1 MKRELVRKIIA
12 YVMCATIAFASA
24 PVFAEQTTNPW
35 SSIDAMYLIGAND
48 NVVDIS
54 SYEANTGGKKI
65 EIPEGVNSITIKGDV
80 SKVYSDLSI
89 VVQAR
94 TTNLTLIIEDLKLS
108 GASTGI
114 DITGNTAITTLI
126 IKGENSI
133 TSTDGNGIAV
143 YTGNTL
149 NIEADND
156 TSKLN
161 IQAGSN
167 SAGIGGRF
175 YTGAG
180 EIKKG
185 NGKININ
192 GGTINVVGG
201 VNAAGIGSST
211 GALTTQEEITIS
223 GGVINATAGTKAA
236 GIGSGSEV
244 ASDAT
249 QINIT
254 GGTIVA
260 NGKGGGAGIGMGTS
274 CSKVPFNINI
284 SGGNITAIGDGG
296 GAGIGGG
303 YESHAKNIIITGGT
317 IEKAQGSGNS
327 AGIGAGKDRG
337 FDLIQIG
344 SSNVKSDNPNIKL
357 VIAGGSGA
365 SAIGTGKEGNLGGN
379 ETIKLFSGVISEAT
393 ASGGAAAIGGGYGRG
408 VKEIIVGQT
417 RISKVYSEGGGAAI
431 GGGSLGKNGEGRVTL
446 LPGSVIYADTNGESV
461 LGGGTDR
468 SLPVVVTGDI
478 FSGKNN
484 IDYVESQSD
493 DIKDFAFEC
502 YRVTGKDSDNNNI
515 RIKLVEG
522 DFSIKNTNDSNIDLK
537 PTTNSD
543 GRIYAK
549 LSGNLE
555 SKGYYFIINE
565 GGKTYYATEFESSI
579 EKFNQ
584 RMKSSDDVKEVE
596 TKLTVIKMEFVEVQ
610 FSQPSLSVSSV
621 SGSKVIPYAVS
632 NIDFISKIVEDTSIT
647 KEGADDFEWVKAII
661 DLKKSSTDI
670 APFDLS
676 DSSKVKIAVSKRD
689 GSDTGGNPIYT
700 YDSTLTAAMNV
711 GGVVACDDSN
721 KIITLNYPSSMKQY
735 GEFKISILAPNTL
748 TKEIDKYISENVK
761 SAIPSDQIKEYNAKI
776 SFRIITH
783 IKLNGLTLN
792 QPRESSSNIDLQARY
807 WYLTKIN

>member
-12 YVMCATIAFASA
+12 YAMCATIAFATV
-24 PVFAEQTTNPW
+24 PVFAEETTNTW
-35 SSIDAMYLIGAND
+35 SSIDATYLEGENG

-54 SYEANTGGKKI
+54 SYKANTGGKKI
-65 EIPEGVNSITIKGDV
+65 EIPLGVSSITIKGDAG
-80 SKVYSDLSI
+80 KIYSDLSI

-94 TTNLTLIIEDLKLS
+94 TTNLTLIIEDLKIS

-114 DITGNTAITTLI
+114 DVTGNTAITTLK

-133 TSTDGNGIAV
+133 TSTGGNGIAV

-149 NIEADND
+149 TIEADND
-156 TSKLN
+156 ASKLN

-175 YTGAG
+175 YTGAS
-180 EIKKG
+180 EIKEG
-185 NGKININ
+185 NGKINIK

-201 VNAAGIGSST
+201 ANAAGIGSAT

-223 GGVINATAGTKAA
+223 GGVINATGGANAA

-249 QINIT
+249 QISIT

-260 NGKGGGAGIGMGTS
+260 NGKGGGAGIGMGIK
-274 CSKVPFNINI
+274 CSKVPFNISI

-344 SSNVKSDNPNIKL
+344 SSNVKGDNPNIKS

-365 SAIGTGKEGNLGGN
+365 SAIGTGKEGNLGGK
-379 ETIKLFSGVISEAT
+379 ETIRLYSGIISEAT

-408 VKEIIVGQT
+408 VNEVIIGQT

-431 GGGSLGKNGEGRVTL
+431 GGGSLGENGVGRVTL

-484 IDYVESQSD
+484 IDYVESQSA
-493 DIKDFAFEC
+493 DIKDYAFEC

-515 RIKLVEG
+515 RTKLVEG
-522 DFSIKNTNDSNIDLK
+522 DFLIKNTNDSNIDLK
-537 PTTNSD
+537 PTTNSN

-549 LSGNLE
+549 LQNIGSNLG
-555 SKGYYFIINE
+555 SKGYYFIIHE
-565 GGKTYYATEFESSI
+565 AGKTYYATEFERGT
-579 EKFNQ
+579 ETFKQKTKNA
-584 RMKSSDDVKEVE
+584 DVDTE
-596 TKLTVIKMEFVEVQ
+596 LTVIKMEFTEVQ
-610 FSQPSLSVSSV
+610 FSQPTLSVASV

-632 NIDFISKIVEDTSIT
+632 NIDFISKIVEDTSIA
-647 KEGADDFEWVKAII
+647 KEGADEFKWVKAII
-661 DLKKSSTDI
+661 DLKKLPTDI

-676 DSSKVKIAVSKRD
+676 NSSKVKIAVSKRN
-689 GSDTGGNPIYT
+689 GSDPDGNPIYT

-711 GGVVACDDSN
+711 SGVVACDDAN
-721 KIITLNYPSSMKQY
+721 KIITLNYPSSMQKY
-735 GEFKISILAPNTL
+735 GEFKISILVPNTL
-748 TKEIDKYISENVK
+748 TKEIDKYIGENVK
-761 SAIPSDQIKEYNAKI
+761 SSTPSDQIKEYNAKI

-783 IKLNGLTLN
+783 IKLNGLTLD